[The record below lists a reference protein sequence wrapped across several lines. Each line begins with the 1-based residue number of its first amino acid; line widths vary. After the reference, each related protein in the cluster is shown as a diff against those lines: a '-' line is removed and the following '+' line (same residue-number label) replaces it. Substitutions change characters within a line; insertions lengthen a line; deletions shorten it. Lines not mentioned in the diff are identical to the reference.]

1 MLKKIGKN
9 KKMVLAA
16 LVAGV
21 MSFGIMGSD
30 VTLAATPAKTLA
42 TASQM
47 QRSSISELDNDT
59 RVFKIDKSIE
69 AKNVKFE
76 NRFGFEVA
84 GHLYLPKDFDASKQ
98 YKAVVITGPF
108 GAVK

>member
-30 VTLAATPAKTLA
+30 VTMAATPAKALA

-47 QRSSISELDNDT
+47 QRSSISELNNDT
-59 RVFKIDKSIE
+59 RVFKIDNSIE

-84 GHLYLPKDFDASKQ
+84 GHLYRLL
-98 YKAVVITGPF
+98 VR
-108 GAVK
+108 

>member
-16 LVAGV
+16 LVAGM

-30 VTLAATPAKTLA
+30 VTMAATPAKALA

-59 RVFKIDKSIE
+59 RVFKIDNSIE

-84 GHLYLPKDFDASKQ
+84 GHLYLMPASS
-98 YKAVVITGPF
+98 TRP
-108 GAVK
+108 